1 LHEQG
6 KRRTLRKPERIRRK
20 RDFDRIFHDPSIA
33 RGENFRVY
41 YLERNDLP
49 SLYPVRG
56 AFVAGKRIGNS
67 VTRNRIKRLLREAF
81 RNVKGDLMPRSGL
94 DLVFVANR
102 DFSRSRSGEIES
114 EMRGLLARIGFLPAG
129 GGDEGGGACDR
140 S

>member
-6 KRRTLRKPERIRRK
+6 KRRKLRKPERIRKK
-20 RDFDRIFHDPSIA
+20 RDFDRIFHDPRIA

-41 YLERNDLP
+41 YLERDDLS

-67 VTRNRIKRLLREAF
+67 VTRNRVKRLLREAF
-81 RNVKGDLMPRSGL
+81 RKVKGDLTPRSGL

-102 DFSRSRSGEIES
+102 DFSRSRSGEIED
-114 EMRGLLARIGFLPAG
+114 EMRGLLARLGFLPTDAGDRG
-129 GGDEGGGACDR
+129 GGGCDR